1 MGRRPLM
8 SDDALA
14 VLFPLSGPASDVR
27 ARWQRL
33 SVEFA
38 WAHPADWWDP
48 AVDALAE
55 TVADGRDAT
64 VPAELLGGVRAEAG
78 VGLSEALDDLASLY
92 RAVGADEP
100 PFEVVRA
107 FTGGWAEAGVNPIR
121 SAACE
126 DAMTGLAT
134 PSYLR
139 TRLGEVYRTAVAEN
153 RLVTETTGL
162 LILDASVMTPD
173 PWQRLARVCV
183 LADCLRELFA
193 GGESL
198 VALGSGRVG
207 ALVARDTELGP
218 NLARLKDLVDVR
230 LVVAGLSRSSRRPPR
245 VWLEPLPADYEQALA
260 LLRELER

>member
-1 MGRRPLM
+1 M

-14 VLFPLSGPASDVR
+14 VLFPLSGPASAVR
-27 ARWQRL
+27 AQWQRR
-33 SVEFA
+33 SAEFA

-55 TVADGRDAT
+55 TVASRPSAT
-64 VPAELLGGVRAEAG
+64 VPAELLGAVRGEAG
-78 VGLSEALDDLASLY
+78 VGLPEALDDLASLY
-92 RAVGADEP
+92 SSVGLDAP
-100 PFEVVRA
+100 PFEVVRS
-107 FTGGWAEAGVNPIR
+107 FTGGWADAGVATIR
-121 SAACE
+121 TAACE
-126 DAMTGLAT
+126 DAITGLAT

-139 TRLGEVYRTAVAEN
+139 TRLGEVYRTAVADN
-153 RLVTETTGL
+153 RLVTETTAL
-162 LILDASVMTPD
+162 LVLDASVMTPD

-183 LADCLRELFA
+183 LADCLRELYA

-207 ALVARDTELGP
+207 ALVNRDEDLGP
-218 NLARLKDLVDVR
+218 SLARLKDLVDVR
-230 LVVAGLSRSSRRPPR
+230 LIVAGLSRASRRPPR